1 VVGPEAR
8 VEVDTTR
15 NLSIALQGEA

>member
-1 VVGPEAR
+1 MRR

-15 NLSIALQGEA
+15 YSAPDGVGRT